1 MVKANHSISSGVM
14 NDAHSVQ
21 WLYYEM
27 LTYRQWKE
35 KWWNDQT
42 KCPELKLSKA
52 YSLNVFNWHWY
63 RWKLDVLGSGNNCSI
78 RPHFQF
84 FITCKT
90 LITWTQ
96 NSPHLL
102 YIFVRLGVFRQNS
115 WSEIWASVLSCPGS
129 PPPPNTYAHRPLRRK
144 VNWSLWSVNWI
155 LAKTSLSFPRTEKKY
170 IHVSLMKFWKFEAF

>member
-1 MVKANHSISSGVM
+1 MLVSIHLFQIHIIIFVSEMVKANHSISSGVM

-129 PPPPNTYAHRPLRRK
+129 PPPPTHTHIGL
-144 VNWSLWSVNWI
+144 
-155 LAKTSLSFPRTEKKY
+155 
-170 IHVSLMKFWKFEAF
+170 